1 MKKPLISVIVPIYNV
16 ELYLERCII
25 SIISQTIHDIE
36 IILIDDGSTDKS
48 GVIADSYALKDDRIL
63 VIHKPNGGVISAR
76 NAGIEL
82 AKGEYL
88 SFIDPDDWIESTMLD
103 IMYEKACLY
112 NTDIVICGVCSEFVT
127 ENRIVEYKLIDKLYV
142 ESDNIGEVFWELSKK
157 NISNYMCNKIYK
169 SSLLSNNSLCV
180 EYLVPGEDLLFN
192 LKAFQYAKS
201 VYISSGVF
209 YHYMHRDNFSLS
221 ASYTSRLGCIYDK
234 MINSWN
240 MFFDYFNMKGGAYDK
255 YILRLRCLRGLAI
268 TLNIY
273 KQNSPYFNDKINR
286 LIIIKEEIYGN
297 EFAISNSIESRNFIE
312 FIYFYSL
319 RNFSPFIFDIVF
331 MNMFRLRYSFKLLYY
346 KVRSTLLT
354 RRMIL

>member
-1 MKKPLISVIVPIYNV
+1 MKSPLISIIVPIYNV

-36 IILIDDGSTDKS
+36 IFLIDDGSTDKS
-48 GVIADSYALKDDRIL
+48 GVIADSYALKDDRIF
-63 VIHKPNGGVISAR
+63 VIHKSNEGLSATR
-76 NAGIEL
+76 NVGIEL

-88 SFIDPDDWIESTMLD
+88 SFIDADDWIESTMLSN
-103 IMYEKACLY
+103 MYEKACLY
-112 NTDIVICGVCSEFVT
+112 NTDIVVCGVCTEFVN
-127 ENRIVEYKLIDKLYV
+127 ENRIVEYKSIDRLYV
-142 ESDNIGEVFWELSKK
+142 ENDNIGELFWKLSKE
-157 NISNYMCNKIYK
+157 NISNYSCNKMYK
-169 SSLLSNNSLCV
+169 SSLLFNNSLCF
-180 EYLVPGEDLLFN
+180 EDLVPMEDLFFN
-192 LKAFQYAKS
+192 HKVFRYAKS
-201 VYISSGVF
+201 VYISSDVF
-209 YHYMHRDNFSLS
+209 YHYMRRDSFTLLT
-221 ASYTSRLGCIYDK
+221 SYYSRLGCIYDK

-240 MFFDYFNMKGGAYDK
+240 IFFDYFNMKGGVYDK

-286 LIIIKEEIYGN
+286 LIIIKEEIYGS
-297 EFAISNSIESRNFIE
+297 EFAIYNSIESRNFIE

-346 KVRSTLLT
+346 KFRSILT
-354 RRMIL
+354 R